1 MSITKIHEYYRSKS
15 NVYDEITLIDC
26 NDSFTHNLVGEFIN
40 LGASVSVFQSHEI
53 DFDMI
58 IDNIGGY
65 LVISPGPG
73 KPVDSGIAREIYN
86 VMKGKLPTFGVCLGM
101 QLINEYYGGKTV
113 KANELK
119 HGKISYISHD
129 KKGIF
134 TNIIDPTPVAR
145 YHSLMIKPSSDVKII
160 SEYQNIIMAISIKKH
175 NTVGTQFHPESFM
188 TKHGSKMI
196 ENFLEKLI

>member
-1 MSITKIHEYYRSKS
+1 MSITKIHEYYRSNS

-40 LGASVSVFQSHEI
+40 LGASVSVFQSHET

-101 QLINEYYGGKTV
+101 QLINEYYGGNTV

-175 NTVGTQFHPESFM
+175 N
-188 TKHGSKMI
+188 
-196 ENFLEKLI
+196 FL

>member
-1 MSITKIHEYYRSKS
+1 MKTKIHEYYRSKS

-58 IDNIGGY
+58 VDNIGGY

-113 KANELK
+113 KAIELK

-134 TNIIDPTPVAR
+134 TNISQSHSINKR
-145 YHSLMIKPSSDVKII
+145 YHSLMIKPSSILK
-160 SEYQNIIMAISIKKH
+160 N
-175 NTVGTQFHPESFM
+175 
-188 TKHGSKMI
+188 
-196 ENFLEKLI
+196 NFRIPKYYNGDKY